1 MRPFFSRPVVSNS
14 WRPLQHTRPPCPSPS
29 SGGCPS
35 SCPSHQW
42 CRPAIASSGAL
53 FPFGPQSFPASGTFP
68 VSQLFTSDDQ
78 NTGISASPSVIPM
91 SFQGWFPLR
100 LTDLILLSKGLLGV
114 FSSPTVI
121 KSEKSKIEVLADS
134 VSGEGPL
141 LDSEM
146 LPFCCNLT
154 WWRGKGFFWVFS
166 YKNSNPICEDS
177 TCSPPNSITLGIR
190 FQHMN
195 IG

>member
-1 MRPFFSRPVVSNS
+1 MFSHPVRSDCSRPQG
-14 WRPLQHTRPPCPSPS
+14 LQHTRPLCPSPS
-29 SGGCPS
+29 PKVCSS
-35 SCPSHQW
+35 SCSLHW
-42 CRPAIASSGAL
+42 WRHNTVSSSDAL
-53 FPFGPQSFPASGTFP
+53 FSLCSHFFPASGTFP

-177 TCSPPNSITLGIR
+177 TCSPPNSITLGMR